1 MTYCGARL
9 LARTRRA
16 EHSSTDIRDARA
28 SCRHRTAPPSPPHLL
43 ICYLLDVNALF
54 VGDGTRC
61 AAAVRV
67 RHARRGHTGEQ
78 LLTYV
83 ARYRTFKQ
91 PEMSSSVPDHFEAR
105 HKRTVLFKRTDFVS
119 ASLVRSLSRQQRSP
133 PVIRNARSLQLTPAL
148 QDVG

>member
-1 MTYCGARL
+1 MVPDCWPAHAGPNTVPPIYATV
-9 LARTRRA
+9 AAAADTAPRR
-16 EHSSTDIRDARA
+16 
-28 SCRHRTAPPSPPHLL
+28 RHRHLL

-67 RHARRGHTGEQ
+67 RHARRGHTGKQ
-78 LLTYV
+78 LPTYV

-105 HKRTVLFKRTDFVS
+105 HKRTVLFKRTDSVS
-119 ASLVRSLSRQQRSP
+119 ACLVRSLSRQQRSP